1 MFQGM
6 NRGNFR
12 AFGKPIVNITI
23 NDKKIEDW
31 ISFQVNW
38 NGLGE
43 VDDFEVEFQWDISN
57 NPRHEFFYSGSKQS
71 SVVVKGKVV
80 VKIEAGFEGEEIVP
94 LIEGEM
100 DYPEWD
106 FSDGET
112 VKIVGRS
119 YAAKPYDFVET
130 VKYQNMTATEAFQK
144 ICKTHG
150 LTPIVPVATS
160 DMIGEYVNDDHT
172 SVAEEMSH
180 WDYVLYL
187 AEQEGFV
194 SRIKGKEWY
203 FAPLSMLEDYQ
214 KEPLAFSYGHNVRKL
229 KMKKAPNE
237 ARNFVVEV
245 ISWQSGEKKKKGN
258 RIVEKAVIGKEEG
271 ENVYTIRRNI
281 PNITRAQAQ
290 KHLKNICSELTK
302 QQFSGSFETDF
313 FQELTNDRR
322 IVLYGV
328 GMELS
333 QIYHVESVT
342 ISGDKESGLECSV
355 KFTNTIEQ

>member
-43 VDDFEVEFQWDISN
+43 VDDFEVEFQWDISD

-80 VKIEAGFEGEEIVP
+80 VKIEAGFEGEEIVL

-112 VKIVGRS
+112 VKIIGRS

-150 LTPIVPVATS
+150 LTPVVPVATS

-258 RIVEKAVIGKEEG
+258 RIVEKAVIGKEEAD
-271 ENVYTIRRNI
+271 NVYTIRRNI

>member
-1 MFQGM
+1 MFQKM

-12 AFGKPIVNITI
+12 AFGKPIVNIYV
-23 NDKKIEDW
+23 NDKKLEDW

-43 VDDFEVEFQWDISN
+43 IDDFEIELQWDISDE
-57 NPRHEFFYSGSKQS
+57 PRHEFFYSGSKAS
-71 SVVVKGKVV
+71 SIVVKGTVT
-80 VKIEAGFEGEEIVP
+80 VKIEAGFEEEEIVP
-94 LIEGEM
+94 LMEGVM

-119 YAAKPYDFVET
+119 YGAKPYDFMET
-130 VKYQNMTATEAFQK
+130 VKYQNKTATEAFQE
-144 ICKTHG
+144 ICQKHG
-150 LTPIVPVATS
+150 LTPIVPVATNT
-160 DMIGEYVNDDHT
+160 MIGEYVNDDHT

-187 AEQEGFV
+187 AEQEGFI

-203 FAPLSMLEDYQ
+203 FCPLNELEDYQ
-214 KEPLAFSYGHNVRKL
+214 KEPLAFSYGHNLRNL

-237 ARNFVVEV
+237 ARNFTVEV
-245 ISWQSGEKKKKGN
+245 VSWQSGEKKKKGT
-258 RIVEKAVIGKEEG
+258 RIVEKEVIGNPEG
-271 ENVYTIRRNI
+271 KNSYTIRRNI

-290 KHLKNICSELTK
+290 SHLKNICSELTK

-333 QIYHVESVT
+333 QIYHVDTVT
-342 ISGDKESGLECSV
+342 ISGDKDSGLECSI
-355 KFTNTIEQ
+355 KFTNDIAH

>member
-43 VDDFEVEFQWDISN
+43 VDDFEVEFQWDISD

-80 VKIEAGFEGEEIVP
+80 VKIEAGFEGEEIVL

-112 VKIVGRS
+112 VKIIGRS

-144 ICKTHG
+144 ICQTHG
-150 LTPIVPVATS
+150 LTPVVPVATS

-258 RIVEKAVIGKEEG
+258 RIVEKAVIGKEEAD
-271 ENVYTIRRNI
+271 NVYTIRRNI

>member
-1 MFQGM
+1 
-6 NRGNFR
+6 
-12 AFGKPIVNITI
+12 
-23 NDKKIEDW
+23 
-31 ISFQVNW
+31 
-38 NGLGE
+38 
-43 VDDFEVEFQWDISN
+43 
-57 NPRHEFFYSGSKQS
+57 
-71 SVVVKGKVV
+71 
-80 VKIEAGFEGEEIVP
+80 
-94 LIEGEM
+94 M

-112 VKIVGRS
+112 VKIIGRS

-150 LTPIVPVATS
+150 LTPVVPVATS

-271 ENVYTIRRNI
+271 DNVYTIRRNI

>member
-43 VDDFEVEFQWDISN
+43 VDDFEVEFQWDISD

-80 VKIEAGFEGEEIVP
+80 VKIEAGFEGEEIVL

-112 VKIVGRS
+112 VKIIGRS

-203 FAPLSMLEDYQ
+203 FAPLSMLEDYK

-271 ENVYTIRRNI
+271 ENVYIIRRNI

-290 KHLKNICSELTK
+290 KYLKNICSELTK

>member
-12 AFGKPIVNITI
+12 TFGKPVVSITVNG
-23 NDKKIEDW
+23 KKIEDW

-38 NGLGE
+38 NGMGDI
-43 VDDFEVEFQWDISN
+43 DDFEVEFQWDIGDE
-57 NPRHEFFYSGSKQS
+57 PRHEFFCSGSKQS

-80 VKIEAGFEGEEIVP
+80 VKIEVGFEGEEIVP

-106 FSDGET
+106 FSEGET

-119 YAAKPYDFVET
+119 YGAKPYDFVET
-130 VKYQNMTATEAFQK
+130 VKYQNKTATEAFGE
-144 ICKTHG
+144 ICQTHG
-150 LTPIVPVATS
+150 LTPLVPLATNS
-160 DMIGEYVNDDHT
+160 MIGEYVNEDHT

-187 AEQEGFV
+187 AEQEGFI
-194 SRIKGKEWY
+194 SRIKGTEWY
-203 FAPLSMLEDYQ
+203 FGPLALLEDYQ
-214 KEPLAFSYGHNVRKL
+214 KEPLAFSYGHNIRNL

-237 ARNFVVEV
+237 ARNFTVEV
-245 ISWQSGEKKKKGN
+245 VSWQSGEKKKKGN
-258 RIVEKAVIGKEEG
+258 RIVEKETIGNPEG
-271 ENVYTIRRNI
+271 NNIYTIRRNI

-290 KHLKNICSELTK
+290 QHLKNICSELTK

-333 QIYHVESVT
+333 QIYHVEAVT
-342 ISGDKESGLECSV
+342 ISGDKDSGLECSI
-355 KFTNTIEQ
+355 KFSNAVSQ

>member
-6 NRGNFR
+6 NKGNFR
-12 AFGKPIVNITI
+12 AFGKPIVNITV
-23 NDKKIEDW
+23 NDKKMEDW

-38 NGLGE
+38 NGMGE
-43 VDDFEVEFQWDISN
+43 IDDFEVEFQWDISDK
-57 NPRHEFFYSGSKQS
+57 PRHEFFYSGSKQS
-71 SVVVKGKVV
+71 SVVVKGKVI
-80 VKIEAGFEGEEIVP
+80 VKIEAGFEGEEIVL

-112 VKIVGRS
+112 VKIIGRS

-271 ENVYTIRRNI
+271 ENVYIIRRNI

-290 KHLKNICSELTK
+290 KYLKNICSELTK

>member
-6 NRGNFR
+6 NKGNFR
-12 AFGKPIVNITI
+12 TFGKPIVNITI

-43 VDDFEVEFQWDISN
+43 VDDFEVEFQWDISD

-80 VKIEAGFEGEEIVP
+80 VKIEAGFEGEEIVL

-112 VKIVGRS
+112 VKIIGRS

-271 ENVYTIRRNI
+271 DNVYIIRRNI

-290 KHLKNICSELTK
+290 KYLKNICSELTK

>member
-1 MFQGM
+1 M

-43 VDDFEVEFQWDISN
+43 VDDFEVEFQWDISD

-112 VKIVGRS
+112 VKIIGRS

-194 SRIKGKEWY
+194 KEKNGILHLFLCWRIIKKNLWLFLMGI
-203 FAPLSMLEDYQ
+203 MLE
-214 KEPLAFSYGHNVRKL
+214 N
-229 KMKKAPNE
+229 
-237 ARNFVVEV
+237 
-245 ISWQSGEKKKKGN
+245 
-258 RIVEKAVIGKEEG
+258 
-271 ENVYTIRRNI
+271 
-281 PNITRAQAQ
+281 
-290 KHLKNICSELTK
+290 
-302 QQFSGSFETDF
+302 
-313 FQELTNDRR
+313 
-322 IVLYGV
+322 
-328 GMELS
+328 
-333 QIYHVESVT
+333 
-342 ISGDKESGLECSV
+342 
-355 KFTNTIEQ
+355 